1 MNSDLIKNIRAKM
14 PKMSKSHKIIAAY
27 IIERPDNAA
36 YLTATKLG
44 NMIGISES
52 TVVRFA
58 IELGFRGY
66 PEMQKALKDVIRTNM
81 TSVQR
86 VEAANSIMSDGDVLA
101 KVMNSDADKIK
112 LTLAE
117 VCREDFDHAS
127 EMITNANKVYII
139 GIRSASMLAS
149 FFAYHLNIVLN
160 NVTLLDM
167 TSADE
172 MFERLMWIS
181 KGDVF
186 IGISFPRYS
195 KRTRAAIEF
204 AKKRGAN
211 ILAITDS
218 DSSPIAEVSDCRLLA
233 KSDMASFVDSL
244 VAPLSIINALIVAVS
259 MNKKEELSNHL
270 SELEKIWDEYEV
282 YEKSN

>member
-101 KVMNSDADKIK
+101 KVTK
-112 LTLAE
+112 
-117 VCREDFDHAS
+117 
-127 EMITNANKVYII
+127 
-139 GIRSASMLAS
+139 
-149 FFAYHLNIVLN
+149 
-160 NVTLLDM
+160 
-167 TSADE
+167 
-172 MFERLMWIS
+172 
-181 KGDVF
+181 
-186 IGISFPRYS
+186 
-195 KRTRAAIEF
+195 
-204 AKKRGAN
+204 
-211 ILAITDS
+211 
-218 DSSPIAEVSDCRLLA
+218 
-233 KSDMASFVDSL
+233 
-244 VAPLSIINALIVAVS
+244 
-259 MNKKEELSNHL
+259 
-270 SELEKIWDEYEV
+270 
-282 YEKSN
+282 